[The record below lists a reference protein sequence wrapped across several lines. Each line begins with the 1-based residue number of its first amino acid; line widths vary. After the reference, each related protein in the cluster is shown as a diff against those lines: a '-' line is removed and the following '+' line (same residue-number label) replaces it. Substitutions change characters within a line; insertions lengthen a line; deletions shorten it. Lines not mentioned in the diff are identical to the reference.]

1 MSYYY
6 NYYLG
11 YEHDGKLYPWGV
23 YDAGGKLHSVI
34 TVPGSF
40 ASDLH
45 EDFDPVSEEM
55 VSDELRK
62 EFEYTD
68 WNGKKT
74 VPVKYLKQA
83 DLPAGSF
90 IKTGYFLISDVKSYE
105 AMKKEGELAYF
116 DGFCDTLSP
125 EVYAAMMQ
133 KELTFGKNPVQ
144 KDEEGNEYKEHDA
157 SDYMYYAYPDYTSKE
172 YESWL
177 LRETI
182 SMFEFSKIPEGAKYV
197 ILETEG

>member
-6 NYYLG
+6 EYYIG
-11 YEHDGKLYPWGV
+11 YEHNGKLYPWGV
-23 YDAGGKLHSVI
+23 YDAAGKIHPVLSI
-34 TVPGSF
+34 SRSF

-45 EDFDPVSEEM
+45 EDFVPVTEEKI
-55 VSDELRK
+55 SDELRK

-83 DLPAGSF
+83 DLPIGSF

-105 AMKKEGELAYF
+105 ALKESRELTYF
-116 DGFCDTLSP
+116 DGFYDSVSP
-125 EVYAAMMQ
+125 EVYAAMLQ
-133 KELTFGKNPVQ
+133 KELTFGKNSSV
-144 KDEEGNEYKEHDA
+144 KDEEGFEHKENDA
-157 SDYMYYAYPDYTSKE
+157 SDYMYYAYPDYTGKE